1 MKHLAVEH
9 SVVMAFVKRDTED
22 ISTLKE
28 EENGDESEDT
38 KAECNSSEEQK
49 NNGDSEKDE
58 NSKSGSFVKWAND
71 DDAATADET
80 GETAT
85 ESVQKATVADVRRI
99 LDSDSES
106 GSEADQ

>member
-28 EENGDESEDT
+28 VEENGDESEKT
-38 KAECNSSEEQK
+38 KCLSSEEQK

-58 NSKSGSFVKWAND
+58 NSKSGSFVKWADD
-71 DDAATADET
+71 DDAATAADET

-85 ESVQKATVADVRRI
+85 ESGQKATVSDVRRI

-106 GSEADQ
+106 EADQ

>member
-9 SVVMAFVKRDTED
+9 SVVMAFVKRDTVD

-28 EENGDESEDT
+28 ENGDESEET
-38 KAECNSSEEQK
+38 KCHSSEEQK

-71 DDAATADET
+71 VDAATAADET

-85 ESVQKATVADVRRI
+85 ESGQKATVSDVRRI

-106 GSEADQ
+106 EADQ